1 MEEMNEVM
9 VNEEVMP
16 VDEEVDVPEIVEN
29 NGTEGLVIGGLV
41 LGGAIIGT
49 TIYEVGKKYVIPFA
63 KKAFGKVKAK
73 FSKDKKEE
81 ENPLDEYEL
90 VDETEEDSNEEKQ

>member
-16 VDEEVDVPEIVEN
+16 VDEEVNVPEVVDN
-29 NGTEGLVIGGLV
+29 NGTEGLIIGGIM

-63 KKAFGKVKAK
+63 KKTFGKVKAK
-73 FSKDKKEE
+73 FGKNKKEE

-90 VDETEEDSNEEKQ
+90 VDETEEDSKEEQ